1 MRATDGNDPN
11 QAAASKVKE
20 DAQKLVEH
28 IEKSGIEV
36 RPSKVSYSHMGALI
50 SNAILQQRRKYATF
64 VVPRVKKIE
73 AAWPDATTTTR
84 FLDRLDTG
92 GLTEVAEVRGRFPN
106 YIRNLTVFL
115 QAKGIE
121 SPDQLREEFDA
132 ADPAGFLRDLRRV
145 VGVGPKTRDYLGILS
160 GSKRYAAVDARV
172 QARVRDAGVSEPTSY
187 AHVAAV
193 IEAAAAIMKCE
204 VADLDKAIWL
214 WEKKSDTTA

>member
-1 MRATDGNDPN
+1 MRRTDGDDPN
-11 QAAASKVKE
+11 QGAAAKAEE

-28 IEKSGIEV
+28 IKRSGIEI
-36 RPSKVSYSHMGALI
+36 RPSTVSYAHMGALI
-50 SNAILQQRRKYATF
+50 SNAILQQRRNYARF
-64 VVPRVKKIE
+64 VLPRVKKIE

-84 FLDRLDTG
+84 FLDRLDTE
-92 GLTEVAEVRGRFPN
+92 GLTEIAEVQGRFPN

-121 SPDQLREEFDA
+121 SPDRLREEFDA
-132 ADPAGFLRDLRRV
+132 DDPEGFLRDLRRV

-160 GSKRYAAVDARV
+160 GSKRYAAVDARL
-172 QARVRDAGVSEPTSY
+172 QARVREAGVSTPTSY

-193 IEAAAAIMKCE
+193 IEAAAAIMECE

-214 WEKKSDTTA
+214 WEKKVDSID